1 MGCVW
6 ADDRRVKIPMGV
18 TYAIEGCVAGVQAG
32 GMTSRSV
39 ARRPGWKRV
48 WITTAPLLLP
58 LAVTGSATSIDLGP
72 FGAPSLYLLA
82 VVATSAVSGLWNGL
96 AAAVISFVGLNYFFT
111 PPVHTLRVSKAED
124 LVALLVF
131 LGVAVIVG
139 ALFARALAE
148 QRRVERRED
157 ELRLVNRFATRLL
170 SSDLTEQVV
179 HDVVGTLVGLLD
191 LRSCSV
197 DVPEEP
203 SLSTSA
209 NSALAPALGDGEAP
223 AVEVPIAV
231 GGAVIG
237 TLRADRSPGGR
248 SFTESDE
255 RLLQAIGGQLGLA
268 MGRRRADSE
277 ARAARTGAEI
287 SEIRAALFSSVTHDL
302 RTPLASIK
310 AGITGL
316 MDERVPLAPDA
327 RRELFVT
334 VLEETE
340 RLNRLVDNILNLA
353 RARAGDIA
361 IDKELTPFEDVVETV
376 LTRLRGALAPFRVRT
391 SLRDGL
397 PGVWVDPVKMD
408 QALTNIIENAARH
421 SPSGGEIRV
430 AVAPLRG
437 GIQIRVADQG
447 PGIAEDERLSVFE
460 PFFRGSTSAGSGSGL
475 GLAIARAVVQA
486 HDGTIKIEGAP
497 GGGTAVVIE
506 LPVGGPVE
514 RRAEQE
520 SR

>member
-1 MGCVW
+1 
-6 ADDRRVKIPMGV
+6 
-18 TYAIEGCVAGVQAG
+18 
-32 GMTSRSV
+32 MT
-39 ARRPGWKRV
+39 RRPSSGWVKA
-48 WITTAPLLLP
+48 WTATAPLLLP
-58 LAVTGSATSIDLGP
+58 LAATGVATSLDLGP
-72 FGAPSLYLLA
+72 FGPPSLYLLA
-82 VVATSAVSGLWNGL
+82 VVATSAVSGLWSGL
-96 AAAVISFVGLNYFFT
+96 AAAAISFLGLNYYFT
-111 PPVHTLRVSKAED
+111 APIHTLRVSKPED

-148 QRRVERRED
+148 RQRVERRED
-157 ELRLVNRFATRLL
+157 ELRLVNRFSTRLL

-179 HDVVGTLVGLLD
+179 RDVAGTLVGLLD

-197 DVPEEP
+197 DVPAEP
-203 SLSTSA
+203 SLSA
-209 NSALAPALGDGEAP
+209 EARSALAPVPGEGPAP
-223 AVEVPIAV
+223 AVEVAIAA
-231 GGAVIG
+231 GGVAIG
-237 TLRADRSPGGR
+237 TLRAERSPGAPAFR
-248 SFTESDE
+248 ESDE

-277 ARAARTGAEI
+277 AAAARTGAEI

-316 MDERVPLAPDA
+316 MDEQVPLDPAE
-327 RRELFVT
+327 RRELFAT

-361 IDKELTPFEDVVETV
+361 LDKELTPFEDVVETV
-376 LTRLRGALAPFRVRT
+376 LTRLRRTLASFHVRT
-391 SLRDGL
+391 AIREGL

-421 SPSGGEIRV
+421 SPAEGEIQV
-430 AVAPLRG
+430 AVAPWRG
-437 GIQIRVADQG
+437 GIQIRVADRG
-447 PGIAEDERLSVFE
+447 PGIPEDERDSVFE
-460 PFFRGSTSAGSGSGL
+460 PFFRGRASAGTGSGL

-486 HDGTIKIEGAP
+486 HEGSIRVEGAP

-506 LPVGGPVE
+506 LPVGAPAE
-514 RRAEQE
+514 RRVDQE
-520 SR
+520 VR